1 MVTLL
6 MQRGYNSLIYYVESS
21 PTGSDMFIKE
31 LCARVVGGNWDVLK
45 STIYKINEGS
55 ILALELDPENIDE
68 TDSIYTN
75 DRSLIEKRDEV
86 MNMLYVLDNY
96 EELHLIVQDAE
107 GAGSRY
113 SVLETKNLSQLKNI
127 ASELSQ
133 FKKKPFNSLSAT
145 KRCLTINEVNYNF
158 ENSTDWRLNVSS
170 KEVKEKDLYYIEED
184 IDSAEQSEED
194 LSSQRKVYWTVHWI
208 KNIPWT
214 QR

>member
-31 LCARVVGGNWDVLK
+31 LYARIVGGDWDVMK

-75 DRSLIEKRDEV
+75 DRSLIEKRYEV
-86 MNMLYVLDNY
+86 KNMLYVLDNY
-96 EELHLIVQDAE
+96 EELHLIVQDSE

-113 SVLETKNLSQLKNI
+113 SVVETKNLSQLKNI

-133 FKKKPFNSLSAT
+133 FKKKPFNSLSVT
-145 KRCLTINEVNYNF
+145 KRCLTINEANYNF
-158 ENSTDWRLNVSS
+158 ENSTDWLLNVSS
-170 KEVKEKDLYYIEED
+170 KEVKDKDLYYVEED
-184 IDSAEQSEED
+184 NASAE
-194 LSSQRKVYWTVHWI
+194 
-208 KNIPWT
+208 
-214 QR
+214 